1 MNISCIAVEDEPLA
15 LEKLVLFIRDTSWL
29 ELRATFASSMDA
41 MAYFIDNEVDLM
53 FLDIRM
59 PAMTGLQMLDTL
71 HRRPQVIITTAYT
84 EYALKGYE
92 YGIVDYLLKP
102 YSFERF
108 LQAVQKIRSEVPPGV
123 SSPSNSFIFVKT
135 DYRIVKVDY
144 GDILYIE
151 GMRDYR
157 CIVLSAGKILT
168 STTFSEL
175 EAILPGQMFVRIH
188 KSYIVS
194 LQKIKLIEHHRIYL
208 NDKILP
214 IGETYRQM
222 FYQSI
227 NNGK

>member
-29 ELRATFASSMDA
+29 ELRATFSSSLDA
-41 MAYFIDNEVDLM
+41 MAYLNDNEVDLM
-53 FLDIRM
+53 FLDIRI
-59 PAMTGLQMLDTL
+59 PTITGLQMLDTL
-71 HRRPQVIITTAYT
+71 HRIPQVIITTAYT

-108 LQAVQKIRSEVPPGV
+108 LQAVQKIRSEVQPGASV
-123 SSPSNSFIFVKT
+123 SSNSFIFVKS

-157 CIVLSAGKILT
+157 CIVLSTGKILT

-175 EAILPGQMFVRIH
+175 EAILPGQMFVRVH

-208 NDKILP
+208 QDKVLP
-214 IGETYRQM
+214 IGETYRQV